1 MERIYDIL
9 ERIQSLWKEL
19 EVTKPNSSDYV
30 AVLNQIRVLSDEYV
44 ALIDVPKRPTEPNNS
59 LPAELGSLCKSGHE
73 SDHALLAQKKGLRHY

>member
-44 ALIDVPKRPTEPNNS
+44 ALIDVPKRPTEP
-59 LPAELGSLCKSGHE
+59 K
-73 SDHALLAQKKGLRHY
+73 